1 VIPAPTDFL
10 VTQQELNEP
19 NSSLAAILLNGL
31 PDTQNLDMTTRAIK
45 EYIGTAVYW
54 LRGWL

>member
-1 VIPAPTDFL
+1 
-10 VTQQELNEP
+10 
-19 NSSLAAILLNGL
+19 L
-31 PDTQNLDMTTRAIK
+31 PDSQNLDMTTCAIK